1 VNGIQNGAPDGIA
14 LVDNTNNLVQFLSY
28 EGSFVGVGGAAD
40 GITSTDVGVSEIGNE
55 STGLSLQ
62 LTGTGT
68 TYQDFT
74 WASPAT
80 ETPDAVNNGQTFG
93 AAPPDTTPPTIAST
107 DPADSATNV
116 ALDSNITVNFN
127 EPVSIAAGAISVD
140 CPSYGVPEV
149 SSIPAS
155 SVNDYTFDPSID
167 FALGETCTVTV
178 DAALIIDTATNPFD
192 GDGNGSSGDDAIFS
206 FTTITSLVPNVVITE
221 IMYDPN
227 SPEDDWEW
235 VEIYNQSGS
244 AIDFSATPWVI
255 DDINGSSHG
264 SANITSGTIGAGSA
278 AVLYNADDI
287 LSADFEAAW
296 GTGINLIPVTNWG
309 AMGLNNGGDTV
320 SLWDSFASYSGDHT
334 IHANAQFSVNYG
346 SAGFPD
352 PVGTT
357 IYLTDLSADAT
368 QGANW
373 ATSSVSGGTPL
384 GTGYASVNTN
394 GNVGGEIASPQGS
407 LPLITVFIH
416 EVQGNASTQTAG
428 GAHDD
433 VSPLNGN
440 TVTIEAI
447 VVGDYQPANE
457 LEGFFV
463 QEEDADVDADASTSE
478 GLFVYCDTCPTDV
491 NVGDLVEVTGSVSE
505 FSGQTQISAT
515 GAGDITIVSTGN
527 ALPSVASVALPVV
540 GDRDDYFEQ
549 FEGML
554 VQFNQSLVV
563 TEFFELGRYGQLV
576 LATDRQRQFVQD
588 NQPDAAGYTAH
599 QTNILNNRIIL
610 DDRESSQNDD
620 PVFHPQP
627 GGFSW
632 TNFIRGGATVTNP
645 TAIMSFGF
653 SEWRLRPTAN
663 APISFTNPPRPTAPP
678 SVGAANITVSSFNV
692 LNYFTTF
699 DVRGAHSVQ
708 ELNRQTER
716 LVNAMEVIDAD
727 VFGLMEIENNGDT
740 AVSNLVAALNAQ
752 VGAGT
757 YDFVST
763 GVVGGDQI
771 VQAIIYKSGV
781 LTPVGAPA
789 TLTASA
795 FVDPTGSGS
804 DRNRPAIAQT
814 FQVTDATNPDDGAT
828 FTVVVLHLKSKGGSG
843 CSGTDCDQGDGQGNW
858 AQTRALAT
866 DYLVNTW
873 LPTDP
878 TDTATNL
885 GTVDTDYLVI
895 GDYNGYFFS
904 DALDNM
910 RAAGY
915 SVLNTQAD
923 YSFVFDGEWGALDH
937 AVASSTMATQVTGT
951 VEWHINADEN
961 NLLDYND
968 TIQDPGE
975 AFFEAKPSSNALYD
989 AGNPLFYRASD
1000 HDPLIIGLDLTAP
1013 AFSSSPAATTTLTG
1027 TTPEGTPVDLNVT
1040 FSNVGDADLSVDLAI
1055 APYITGA
1062 NASVFSLDATAFPL
1076 TLAPSGT
1083 FDLAITCDGTTAGTY
1098 TATLN
1103 LTTNDPNNATVAFD
1117 LSCTVNAPGTGGTGS
1132 TGGTTVVGVNSFIDA
1147 LEASI
1152 ADALGLPDDAVFIII
1167 TPNAVFGGA
1176 GDSLTWT
1183 VIIRNPSN
1191 TLLTNLRAFF
1201 SFSDGLRVLS
1211 GNTSAG
1217 NLSINAQ
1224 ASLFNSTRF
1233 QSALPRLQQAGAD
1246 ATLSLAQLAPSESV
1260 TVTFNTAIDDN
1271 FVGTVVSLTTTLRA
1285 DGFASLQSATS
1296 RVLLVTQLPATGETP
1311 ADMVPIRNTL
1321 LSLGTLGLL
1330 LGALGAGWW
1339 FRRQRA

>member
-1 VNGIQNGAPDGIA
+1 
-14 LVDNTNNLVQFLSY
+14 
-28 EGSFVGVGGAAD
+28 
-40 GITSTDVGVSEIGNE
+40 
-55 STGLSLQ
+55 
-62 LTGTGT
+62 
-68 TYQDFT
+68 
-74 WASPAT
+74 
-80 ETPDAVNNGQTFG
+80 
-93 AAPPDTTPPTIAST
+93 
-107 DPADSATNV
+107 
-116 ALDSNITVNFN
+116 
-127 EPVSIAAGAISVD
+127 
-140 CPSYGVPEV
+140 
-149 SSIPAS
+149 
-155 SVNDYTFDPSID
+155 
-167 FALGETCTVTV
+167 
-178 DAALIIDTATNPFD
+178 
-192 GDGNGSSGDDAIFS
+192 
-206 FTTITSLVPNVVITE
+206 
-221 IMYDPN
+221 
-227 SPEDDWEW
+227 
-235 VEIYNQSGS
+235 
-244 AIDFSATPWVI
+244 
-255 DDINGSSHG
+255 
-264 SANITSGTIGAGSA
+264 
-278 AVLYNADDI
+278 
-287 LSADFEAAW
+287 
-296 GTGINLIPVTNWG
+296 
-309 AMGLNNGGDTV
+309 
-320 SLWDSFASYSGDHT
+320 
-334 IHANAQFSVNYG
+334 
-346 SAGFPD
+346 
-352 PVGTT
+352 
-357 IYLTDLSADAT
+357 
-368 QGANW
+368 
-373 ATSSVSGGTPL
+373 
-384 GTGYASVNTN
+384 
-394 GNVGGEIASPQGS
+394 
-407 LPLITVFIH
+407 
-416 EVQGNASTQTAG
+416 
-428 GAHDD
+428 
-433 VSPLNGN
+433 
-440 TVTIEAI
+440 
-447 VVGDYQPANE
+447 VGDYQPANE